1 MNRIECI
8 RERLKKFSPTH
19 LEIMDDSEKHKG
31 HAGAA
36 GGAGHYT
43 VVITSLSFQDKTR
56 VDIHREIYSALND
69 LIPHEIHAL
78 RIIIKPYHD
87 HQKK

>member
-1 MNRIECI
+1 MERMDVI
-8 RERLKKFSPTH
+8 RERLEKAFSPEK
-19 LEIMDDSEKHKG
+19 LDVIDDSAKHRG

-43 VVITSLSFQDKTR
+43 VVISAACFAGISR
-56 VDIHREIYSALND
+56 VEVHRQIYAILED

-78 RIIIKPYHD
+78 AIKIIK
-87 HQKK
+87 